1 MADVKVSGRIVVS
14 TLQKSFFKE
23 FGLRIRVYDGS
34 SFAESSLT
42 LAQVRKKKGDSKGI
56 SIARN
61 IKIGNLENKFD
72 KEFGIKI
79 QIAGSDDSY
88 LCDDNLT
95 LKAAFVEDEKKL
107 GRKARKEAK
116 NTDASETTSDKNIK
130 SEIGNDNSKTYFINH
145 DKSRDACTIIWETDE
160 YNIKEL
166 EPYISSI
173 QCDDGEDFHEL
184 INSECPDSDGRDDF
198 KVLELNNFEAVEGDD
213 DNAYILC
220 FHALIST
227 DLNKHPIFS
236 KALKKADNHVVARI
250 QFKKDGKPIVDE
262 DGYEEYLFE
271 MGDDVTVEFE
281 LDD

>member
-1 MADVKVSGRIVVS
+1 MVVS

-61 IKIGNLENKFD
+61 IKIGNLENKFE

-145 DKSRDACTIIWETDE
+145 DKLLLD
-160 YNIKEL
+160 K
-166 EPYISSI
+166 P
-173 QCDDGEDFHEL
+173 
-184 INSECPDSDGRDDF
+184 
-198 KVLELNNFEAVEGDD
+198 
-213 DNAYILC
+213 
-220 FHALIST
+220 
-227 DLNKHPIFS
+227 
-236 KALKKADNHVVARI
+236 LKKLLKEKKKEKI
-250 QFKKDGKPIVDE
+250 QIDINDQNKNSIFDRMFNIR
-262 DGYEEYLFE
+262 
-271 MGDDVTVEFE
+271 
-281 LDD
+281 

>member
-1 MADVKVSGRIVVS
+1 MADVKVSGRMVVS

-95 LKAAFVEDEKKL
+95 LKTAFVEDEKKL

-184 INSECPDSDGRDDF
+184 INSESPDSDGRDDF
-198 KVLELNNFEAVEGDD
+198 KVLELNKYQQF
-213 DNAYILC
+213 AYMLYY
-220 FHALIST
+220 
-227 DLNKHPIFS
+227 LN
-236 KALKKADNHVVARI
+236 L
-250 QFKKDGKPIVDE
+250 
-262 DGYEEYLFE
+262 
-271 MGDDVTVEFE
+271 
-281 LDD
+281 